1 MKPQEIEGQ
10 IVDLLPFTKK
20 MVSNSF
26 VGWLNDPKVN
36 QFLEVRH
43 SKVTRKKQREIVRK
57 CIKSSD
63 TWYWGIATKTGD
75 IIGSIKIKSDNYG
88 VGEVGI
94 FIGDANYWNRG
105 IATETIRI
113 ISQWAESQKNI
124 RKLSAGSY
132 SINEGSIKAFV
143 KNGFQIEGNRE
154 EHIRDDSLGTF
165 GVVLLGKILSNP
177 KNLKS
182 VENSI

>member
-1 MKPQEIEGQ
+1 MKPQEIKGQ
-10 IVDLLPFTKK
+10 AIDLLPFTRK

-26 VGWLNDPKVN
+26 VAWLNDPEVN

-43 SKVTRKKQREIVRK
+43 SRVTRKKQRKIVRK
-57 CIKSSD
+57 YIKSAD
-63 TWYWGIATKTGD
+63 VWYWAIATKTGD
-75 IIGSIKIKSDNYG
+75 VIGSIKIKSDNYE
-88 VGEVGI
+88 VGEIGI

-105 IATETIRI
+105 IATEAICI
-113 ISQWAESQKNI
+113 ISQWAESQKDF

-132 SINEGSIKAFV
+132 SINQGSIKAFV

-165 GVVLLGKILSNP
+165 GVVLLGKILSDP
-177 KNLKS
+177 KNRKNVEKS
-182 VENSI
+182 I

>member
-10 IVDLLPFTKK
+10 IVDLLPFKKK

-26 VGWLNDPKVN
+26 VTWLNDPKVN

-43 SKVTRKKQREIVRK
+43 SKVTRKKQKKFVRK
-57 CIKSSD
+57 CIQSSD
-63 TWYWGIATKTGD
+63 TWYWAIATKTGD
-75 IIGSIKIKSDNYG
+75 IIGSIKVRSDDYG

-105 IATETIRI
+105 IATESVRI
-113 ISQWAESQKNI
+113 ICQWAESQEDL
-124 RKLSAGSY
+124 RKLSAGAY
-132 SINEGSIKAFV
+132 SINQGSIQTFI

-154 EHIRDDSLGTF
+154 EHIRHDSLGTF
-165 GVVLLGKILSNP
+165 GVILLGKILSNP

-182 VENSI
+182 VKKSI

>member
-1 MKPQEIEGQ
+1 MKPQEIKGQ
-10 IVDLLPFTKK
+10 IVDLLPFNKK

-26 VGWLNDPKVN
+26 VTWLNDPEVN

-43 SKVTRKKQREIVRK
+43 SKVTRKKQREIVRN
-57 CIKSSD
+57 CIQSSD
-63 TWYWGIATKTGD
+63 IWYWAIATKTGD
-75 IIGSIKIKSDNYG
+75 VIGSIKVKSDNYG

-113 ISQWAESQKNI
+113 ICQWAESQENL
-124 RKLSAGSY
+124 RKLSAGCY
-132 SINEGSIKAFV
+132 SINQGSIQAFI

-154 EHIRDDSLGTF
+154 EHIRHDSLGIF

-177 KNLKS
+177 KILKS
-182 VENSI
+182 VEKSI

>member
-1 MKPQEIEGQ
+1 MKPHEINGQ
-10 IVDLLPFTKK
+10 AVDLLPFTVK

-26 VGWLNDPKVN
+26 VAWLNDPEVN
-36 QFLEVRH
+36 KFLEVRH
-43 SKVTRKKQREIVRK
+43 SRVTRKKQREIVRK

-63 TWYWGIATKTGD
+63 TWYWAIATKTGD

-88 VGEVGI
+88 VGEVGL

-113 ISQWAESQKNI
+113 ISQWAESQKNF

-132 SINEGSIKAFV
+132 SINQGSISAFV
-143 KNGFQIEGNRE
+143 KNGFKVEGSRE
-154 EHIRDDSLGTF
+154 SHIIDESLGPLDII
-165 GVVLLGKILSNP
+165 LLGKILSES
-177 KNLKS
+177 KNKLHDES
-182 VENSI
+182 FI